1 MKTITIDTETSTL
14 NKGNPFSRDG
24 KLVYVG
30 LLDWDG
36 MYHQYPIE
44 YGDTPYGDN
53 LKLIQEKIDGADCL
67 VGFNIKF
74 DLHWLFRYGCELRGQ
89 RVFDT
94 QLAEFILS
102 NQSSSYPSLHDCA
115 IKYGGVGK
123 LDVVKEEY
131 WKKGIDTQDVPEDIL
146 QEYLKQDVMQT
157 YELYTKQQEIIP
169 DSMKRI
175 ISLANQDLLT
185 LLDIE
190 RNGMKYDVTTSK
202 AQGDNVQ
209 ETLNGIDKEL
219 ICLTNLDSFN
229 PGSGDHISAVLY
241 GGIIRVPFR
250 ESFVFTYKDGRTVNK
265 ERWAEKEIKFEQLV
279 KPLKGSE
286 LKKEGMYATNADTL
300 LSLRASGK
308 AKTIISLLLE
318 RSKLEKL
325 RGTYL
330 HGLPSLIEQMQWPED
345 TIHGTLNQ
353 CVAITGRLSSTKPN
367 MQNFDK
373 GLAHLFVTRY
383 Y

>member
-1 MKTITIDTETSTL
+1 MKLLTLDVETSTV
-14 NKGNPFSRDG
+14 NKGNPFSESG

-30 LLDWDG
+30 LLTDDG
-36 MYHQYPIE
+36 TYKQYPIE
-44 YGDTPYGDN
+44 YGDTPYGDT
-53 LKLIQEKIDGADCL
+53 LGLIQEEINAHDCL

-74 DLHWLFRYGCELRGQ
+74 DLHWLLRYGISLQGKK
-89 RVFDT
+89 VFDT
-94 QLAEFILS
+94 QLAEFIIR
-102 NQSSSYPSLHDCA
+102 NQSVSYPSLHDTA
-115 IKYGGVGK
+115 VGYGFSGK

-131 WKKGIDTQDVPEDIL
+131 WKKGIDTQDVPEDVL

-157 YELYTKQQEIIP
+157 HEVYKKQQEEIP
-169 DSMKRI
+169 ESKKRL

-190 RNGMKYDVTTSK
+190 HNGMRYDVTTSK
-202 AQGDNVQ
+202 ITGDNVQ
-209 ETLNGIDKEL
+209 ETLNGIDQNL
-219 ICLTNLDSFN
+219 VRLTGLDSFN

-241 GGIIRVPFR
+241 GGVIRIPFR
-250 ESFVFTYKDGRTVNK
+250 ESFIFTYKDGRTTEK
-265 ERWAEKEIKFEQLV
+265 QRWAEKEVTFNQLV
-279 KPLKGSE
+279 KPLRGSE
-286 LKKEGMYATNADTL
+286 LKKEGYYATNADTL
-300 LSLRASGK
+300 LSLKSKGK
-308 AKTIISLLLE
+308 AKEIITLLLE

-330 HGLPSLIEQMQWPED
+330 HGLPTLIETMQWPTD

-373 GLAHLFVTRY
+373 GLSHLFVTRY
-383 Y
+383 